1 MSESGTGMNTLR
13 VEAWAAI
20 VAFLITIVFNLNPG
34 PYPMAAFT
42 FVAQPLFGYAILR
55 YLWRVL
61 RDLRHRRAL

>member
-1 MSESGTGMNTLR
+1 MNRLR

-20 VAFLITIVFNLNPG
+20 LAFVITIVFNLRPG

-42 FVAQPLFGYAILR
+42 FVAQPLFVYAMGR

-61 RDLRHRRAL
+61 GDLRQRKAL

>member
-1 MSESGTGMNTLR
+1 MNRLR

-20 VAFLITIVFNLNPG
+20 LAFVITIVFNLDPG

-42 FVAQPLFGYAILR
+42 FIAQPLFAYAMIR

-61 RDLRHRRAL
+61 SDLRARRVL

>member
-1 MSESGTGMNTLR
+1 MNRLR

-20 VAFLITIVFNLNPG
+20 IAFVITIVFNLDPG

-42 FVAQPLFGYAILR
+42 FIAQPLFAYAMIR

-61 RDLRHRRAL
+61 SDLRERKVL

>member
-1 MSESGTGMNTLR
+1 MNRLR

-42 FVAQPLFGYAILR
+42 FIAQPLFVYAIVR
-55 YLWRVL
+55 YAWRVL
-61 RDLRHRRAL
+61 GDLRSRRVL